1 MSTKDFKSS
10 RIRLNRIIS
19 VPDNTLSPEMLIYS
33 STSQGVD
40 DIGGLAP
47 EITQNVSDDTFL
59 FVSGTIGSAK
69 VSGSRGTTTF
79 GGDVVISGSLYV
91 EQETNL
97 KVEFIKYLESPL
109 EDDGQGNIFP
119 SADIRSSDNS
129 CILFETNEV
138 LAFDLVDGNVQKSLF
153 EINLKLT
160 DREDFIDKYF
170 ELDPDNP
177 GSVML
182 KETFEDSVV
191 QYLELKSFN

>member
-1 MSTKDFKSS
+1 MATKDFKSS
-10 RIRLNRIIS
+10 RIRLNKIIS
-19 VPDNTLSPEMLIYS
+19 VPDSAISPEMLIYS

-40 DIGGLAP
+40 DIGGLSSS
-47 EITQNVSDDTFL
+47 ITQNVSDDTFL

-69 VSGSRGTTTF
+69 VAGSRGTSTF

-91 EQETNL
+91 EQQTNL
-97 KVEFIKYLESPL
+97 KAEHVRYLESPL

-119 SADIRSSDNS
+119 STDLRSSDNS

-138 LAFDLVDGNVQKSLF
+138 LAFDLVDGTGEKSLF

-160 DREDFIDKYF
+160 DREDFVDKYF
-170 ELDPDNP
+170 EIDPDNP

-182 KETFEDSVV
+182 KENFEDTITE
-191 QYLELKSFN
+191 YLELKSFN

>member
-1 MSTKDFKSS
+1 MATKDFKSS

-19 VPDNTLSPEMLIYS
+19 VPDNALSPEMLIYS

-40 DIGGLAP
+40 DLGGLSSS
-47 EITQNVSDDTFL
+47 ITQNVSDDTFL

-69 VSGSRGTTTF
+69 VAGSRGTSTF

-91 EQETNL
+91 EQQTNL
-97 KVEFIKYLESPL
+97 KAKYIRYLESPL

-119 SADIRSSDNS
+119 STDIRSSDNS

-138 LAFDLVDGNVQKSLF
+138 LAFDLVDGSGVKNLF

-160 DREDFIDKYF
+160 DRDDFIDKYF

-177 GSVML
+177 GSVMF
-182 KETFEDSVV
+182 KENFEDSITE
-191 QYLELKSFN
+191 YLELKSFN